1 MISFICSAVN
11 ASQFPETEKE
21 IVFVG
26 RSNVGKSSLINA
38 LYHQKLAYVGKT
50 PGKTRMINFFDV
62 NGRYTAVDVPGYGYA
77 QRSMDET
84 VRFAKMMDDYFV
96 RKDRIRLVVMIT
108 DCRIGLTKDDLDM
121 KDYLDDRDLNYV
133 VVANKTDKLSNN
145 QLMNSRHKLYK
156 DIDDVIFLSAE
167 KGKNID
173 SLSGKIDDALQ

>member
-1 MISFICSAVN
+1 MIRFICSAVSG
-11 ASQFPETEKE
+11 SQFPETEKE

-62 NGRYTAVDVPGYGYA
+62 NGQYTAVDVPGYGYA

-84 VRFAKMMDDYFV
+84 VRFARMMDDYFD
-96 RKDRIRLVVMIT
+96 RKDKIRLVVMIT

-121 KDYLDDRDLNYV
+121 KDYLEDRSLNYV

-145 QLMNSRHKLYK
+145 QLMSSRHKLYK
-156 DIDDVIFLSAE
+156 DINDPLFISAE
-167 KGKNID
+167 KGRNIEE
-173 SLSGKIDDALQ
+173 LNRRIEDALN

>member
-11 ASQFPETEKE
+11 GSQFPETDKE

-62 NGRYTAVDVPGYGYA
+62 NGVYTAVDVPGYGYA

-84 VRFAKMMDDYFV
+84 VRFARMMDDYFE
-96 RKDRIRLVVMIT
+96 RRDRIRLVVMIT

-121 KDYLDDRDLNYV
+121 KAYLQDRDLNYV
-133 VVANKTDKLSNN
+133 VIANKTDKLSNN
-145 QLMNSRHKLYK
+145 QLMNSKHNLYG
-156 DIDDVIFLSAE
+156 DIEDVIFLSAE
-167 KGKNID
+167 KGRNID
-173 SLSGKIDDALQ
+173 ELSRKIDDALL